1 MKLTKHIIS
10 ILLGILFITIL
21 LNVSKKVILA
31 APLCSGLT
39 SGPLKTADGK
49 GVLFLG
55 DSLSACE
62 YCFTAGLGT
71 VQAQGGKR
79 ADSVAREVQSID
91 ANQFG
96 AVVVFLGIN
105 DLVSGSSAESVSSSL
120 RSIYT
125 AFSSKGIPVIGVTLV
140 HNKPTPTLA
149 SAINSVN
156 NTIKSTATKTIS
168 LESIVSGSFPENDPV
183 HFLPERH
190 TVLRQAVRD
199 AFGSSCGAVPTPQ
212 ISTDINESPEDSSKQ
227 VVPPNATGKTALPYL
242 ADFAKNCKSDKGITC
257 VMEEFA
263 LNLLGSIKPA
273 ENILNLPFIKD
284 IVASWE
290 NINPHMTPL
299 ALLPEKTIPLVQEYT
314 ASGTL
319 QAENETGTRCYS
331 VQNGIITA
339 KFPFLNNLIAE
350 TTQANALAGML
361 GRREDFNFKRD
372 FRPQTLTEKLTRGCI
387 DPTKGIETSV
397 TQEKSLGEHA
407 YAPDDNPFVTA
418 VKKLGANRVSLLNS
432 IISQLGFAKGES
444 AAANVGVYAFLH
456 TLCPHC
462 NFISEQ
468 YASDESGKRTG
479 LVASLIPL
487 DRPVVY
493 SAANEEQPLETTIGD
508 ASNVTI
514 KNPFSGLGGPIEAHK
529 DLYCAMIP
537 TSMQDGRDCSPKE
550 RQNNL
555 DPGTIYSSTWVMEKQ
570 SGIRS
575 PVKGPF
581 KDILKKAATDEKIP
595 QCVLEAVAFAEG
607 GDLLPELS
615 KDQCIPNV
623 CSAAGS
629 MQFTTG
635 IGPAND
641 PQCKTCDAG
650 YCPNTWK
657 SYGNNGNPC
666 NWYDALSAAA
676 RKLKNDGPLL
686 GTDPAGQGEAIH
698 KAGYHYYGSD
708 NNKLAR
714 DRFGGCEYGEFLR
727 KTCEPSYVCRLNR

>member
-1 MKLTKHIIS
+1 MSISKHVV
-10 ILLGILFITIL
+10 FA
-21 LNVSKKVILA
+21 V
-31 APLCSGLT
+31 PLCSGLT

-71 VQAQGGKR
+71 MQAQIGKR

-105 DLVSGSSAESVSSSL
+105 DLVSGSSAEIVSSSL
-120 RSIYT
+120 RSIYA
-125 AFSSKGIPVIGVTLV
+125 AFSAKDIPVIGITLV
-140 HNKPTPTLA
+140 HNKPSPTLA
-149 SAINSVN
+149 SAINTVN
-156 NTIKSTATKTIS
+156 KTIKANATKTIS
-168 LESIVSGSFPENDPV
+168 LESIVSGSYPENDPV

-199 AFGSSCGAVPTPQ
+199 AFGSSCGAVPTPG
-212 ISTDINESPEDSSKQ
+212 ISPRANETEEAASKQ
-227 VVPPNATGKTALPYL
+227 IVPPNATGKTALPYL

-257 VMEEFA
+257 VAEEYA
-263 LNLLGSIKPA
+263 LKLLGSIKPA

-290 NINPHMTPL
+290 NINPQMTPL
-299 ALLPEKTIPLVQEYT
+299 ALLPEKTIPLELDIT
-314 ASGTL
+314 ASGNL
-319 QAENETGTRCYS
+319 QGENKSGTRCYP
-331 VQNGIITA
+331 VQSGIITS

-350 TTQANALAGML
+350 TTQANALVGML
-361 GRREDFNFKRD
+361 GRREDLNFRRD

-387 DPTKGIETSV
+387 DPTKGIKTPI
-397 TQEKSLGEHA
+397 TQEKSSGEHA
-407 YAPDDNPFVTA
+407 YDPDDNPFVTA
-418 VKKLGANRVSLLNS
+418 VKKLGANRVSFLNS
-432 IISQLGFAKGES
+432 IISQFGFAKDES

-468 YASDESGKRTG
+468 YASNESGKRTG
-479 LVASLIPL
+479 LVASLVPL
-487 DRPVVY
+487 DRPVVF
-493 SAANEEQPLETTIGD
+493 SAASEDQPLETNIGD
-508 ASNVTI
+508 SSNVSI

-555 DPGTIYSSTWVMEKQ
+555 DPGTMYSSNWVIKEQ
-570 SGIRS
+570 TSNRAPIT
-575 PVKGPF
+575 GPF
-581 KDILKKAATDEKIP
+581 KEILAKAAKDENIP

-607 GDLLPELS
+607 GDLIPESS
-615 KDQCIPNV
+615 KEQCIPNV

-635 IGPAND
+635 IGPASD
-641 PQCKTCDAG
+641 PKCKTCDAG
-650 YCPNTWK
+650 YCPNAWA

-666 NWYDALSAAA
+666 SWYDALSAAA
-676 RKLKNDGPLL
+676 RKLKNDGPLR
-686 GTDPAGQGEAIH
+686 GTNPAGQGEAIH

-708 NNKLAR
+708 NNTLAR
-714 DRFGGCEYGEFLR
+714 NRFDGCEYGEFLR
-727 KTCEPSYVCRLNR
+727 KTCDPSYVCRENR